1 MVAPLWQLLVGCGL
15 RILSLRKE
23 VIRILEAVLTL
34 IIFLKLIEL
43 IKLVV
48 QELQPIYVLRLD
60 EQRSLCDLLWVHYL
74 VDFVG
79 PRTPALRSLTSS
91 RTSTPSHR

>member
-1 MVAPLWQLLVGCGL
+1 MVTPLRQLLVGCGL
-15 RILSLRKE
+15 RIFILME
-23 VIRILEAVLTL
+23 VFIHILEAVWTL

-60 EQRSLCDLLWVHYL
+60 DQRSLCDLLWVHYL

-79 PRTPALRSLTSS
+79 PCTPALRSLTSS
-91 RTSTPSHR
+91 RTSTPSHW